1 MNKKLL
7 LLIAFFFSFV
17 LGYGQVADY
26 SFSQFSG
33 TYTAFSGV
41 QNYNWDD
48 FVTENTIPIGFSFEF
63 NGITHTTCSINSNG
77 YITFGSTVS
86 SATSYL
92 PISTN
97 GGYAGS
103 ISALGM
109 DLESRKYIVYGITG
123 TAPNRVFTVQWTET
137 RRYEGRN
144 LRNGDFNF
152 QIRLNE
158 SSNVVQVVYGGSAT
172 NYDTDLNAQVG
183 LRGSS
188 NSDFNNR
195 SVTNNWSSSA
205 QGTINTASCRTGSG
219 SGELPVNGLTFTWT
233 PKPVIASFTP
243 NNSCGN
249 SGVSVVLTGRNFTDA
264 TTVNFNGVAAVFVV
278 NSSTQITA
286 QLPNTATTGTITVI
300 TPGGTTTSTTSF
312 TVNLPISNNNVSYS
326 NGTSMPVNATA
337 NEGNNLVLNAPVN
350 TYFATV
356 NFASYGT
363 PNGTA
368 PNFTLGAC
376 HSITSQSVAEGYVV
390 GNTTATIPATNTV
403 FTDPCEGTGK
413 RLFVTATYAQPIC
426 NGSIVSITGAT
437 PSGGTGTFTYQWQSS
452 TTSATAG
459 FAAAVGSNNSVN
471 YTSGP
476 LTQNTWFRRV
486 VTSCTYS
493 STSAIVMVRV
503 NTAVTQGT
511 IGSDQTI
518 CSNTAPSPLTSTA
531 VGTGSGAITYEWQ
544 TNASGSYVTIAA
556 ETTANYSPPVL
567 IATTSYQRRTVSVS
581 GGVTCYSPYTAPVT
595 ISVVPPQ
602 GDEVTYGAGSWIGFV
617 YANTNGGN
625 PPTNAFSTTYRGY
638 VTQTESFDLN
648 LGVGALSGPNVCGSY
663 ADNFAVRFKMNRNLP
678 AGCYTFTVGGDDGYR
693 LSLDGGLTYVIN
705 NWNAHSYQET
715 TSTVYLSGTTNF
727 VLEYFENGGQSR
739 VRFLSTFLALG
750 VPVVGAITQ
759 PTCVLA
765 LGSVSLSGLPATGS
779 RTIIATPN
787 TAGLTGLTGTGATA
801 TVGGLVAG
809 TTYTFSVS
817 NGTCTSPISS
827 NVSINPLPLVATY
840 NGTWTNGPPTIEQ
853 SIVFSG
859 NYTSIGNLEGCDC
872 TVNSGVQVTV
882 QSGHTLKITNAVKVN
897 TAAGTSLTL
906 HNNASL
912 VQVNDAAVN
921 SGVISYIRS
930 NSTTRETDYTYW
942 SSPVAGQKLIDVS
955 PKTPSDFFYSFNAAD
970 DNWNN
975 AVPSTVMGV
984 GTGYIIRGPKI
995 VATPPPPLAF
1005 HEATF
1010 KGTPNNGK
1018 IELPG
1023 IIKDRSYLLGN
1034 PYPSALSA
1042 NRFINDN
1049 SAVLDGTLYFWT
1061 HMTPIGDAVF
1071 NPGSGVY
1078 AYSSNDYAT
1087 YNLTGGL
1094 ATNPGSA
1101 ASQSISAKPTGEIAA
1116 GQAFFTSSRLDPT
1129 NNTIVFN
1136 NRMRLDV
1143 NDAIMNNSQF
1153 FKVKNSTKKT
1163 NTIEKHRVW
1172 LNLTNT
1178 QGAFKQMLVGYI
1190 TGATND
1196 YDSSFDGPSYNG
1208 NEFIDFYSIS
1218 EGEFLAIQGRTLPF
1232 DENDFV
1238 ALGYSSAIEGDFSIS
1253 IDEVDG
1259 LLVSQNIYLEDKLN
1273 NSIHN
1278 LTKEAY
1284 TFTTAIGTFD
1294 DRFVLRYTDKT
1305 LGVADLDQLEDQVI
1319 ISKDKN
1325 ELKIKSAT
1333 ETIKRVTIFDL
1344 LGKKVFD
1351 KEALDETE
1359 FRSSN
1364 VSLFKQMGIVKVT
1377 LANGQVI
1384 SKKVAF

>member
-1 MNKKLL
+1 MTL
-7 LLIAFFFSFV
+7 
-17 LGYGQVADY
+17 
-26 SFSQFSG
+26 SG
-33 TYTAFSGV
+33 T
-41 QNYNWDD
+41 
-48 FVTENTIPIGFSFEF
+48 P
-63 NGITHTTCSINSNG
+63 
-77 YITFGSTVS
+77 
-86 SATSYL
+86 
-92 PISTN
+92 
-97 GGYAGS
+97 
-103 ISALGM
+103 AL
-109 DLESRKYIVYGITG
+109 
-123 TAPNRVFTVQWTET
+123 T
-137 RRYEGRN
+137 R
-144 LRNGDFNF
+144 
-152 QIRLNE
+152 
-158 SSNVVQVVYGGSAT
+158 
-172 NYDTDLNAQVG
+172 
-183 LRGSS
+183 
-188 NSDFNNR
+188 
-195 SVTNNWSSSA
+195 
-205 QGTINTASCRTGSG
+205 
-219 SGELPVNGLTFTWT
+219 
-233 PKPVIASFTP
+233 
-243 NNSCGN
+243 
-249 SGVSVVLTGRNFTDA
+249 TDA
-264 TTVNFNGVAAVFVV
+264 TVDFDWVN
-278 NSSTQITA
+278 
-286 QLPNTATTGTITVI
+286 
-300 TPGGTTTSTTSF
+300 
-312 TVNLPISNNNVSYS
+312 
-326 NGTSMPVNATA
+326 
-337 NEGNNLVLNAPVN
+337 GNP
-350 TYFATV
+350 
-356 NFASYGT
+356 GT
-363 PNGTA
+363 P
-368 PNFTLGAC
+368 
-376 HSITSQSVAEGYVV
+376 I
-390 GNTTATIPATNTV
+390 
-403 FTDPCEGTGK
+403 
-413 RLFVTATYAQPIC
+413 
-426 NGSIVSITGAT
+426 
-437 PSGGTGTFTYQWQSS
+437 
-452 TTSATAG
+452 
-459 FAAAVGSNNSVN
+459 NN
-471 YTSGP
+471 
-476 LTQNTWFRRV
+476 
-486 VTSCTYS
+486 
-493 STSAIVMVRV
+493 
-503 NTAVTQGT
+503 
-511 IGSDQTI
+511 
-518 CSNTAPSPLTSTA
+518 
-531 VGTGSGAITYEWQ
+531 
-544 TNASGSYVTIAA
+544 
-556 ETTANYSPPVL
+556 
-567 IATTSYQRRTVSVS
+567 
-581 GGVTCYSPYTAPVT
+581 
-595 ISVVPPQ
+595 
-602 GDEVTYGAGSWIGFV
+602 
-617 YANTNGGN
+617 
-625 PPTNAFSTTYRGY
+625 
-638 VTQTESFDLN
+638 
-648 LGVGALSGPNVCGSY
+648 
-663 ADNFAVRFKMNRNLP
+663 DNFSVRWSGQIQPLYSQN
-678 AGCYTFTVGGDDGYR
+678 YIFTTRSDDGIR
-693 LSLDGGLTYVIN
+693 LWINGIQIIN
-705 NWNAHSYQET
+705 NWTDHS
-715 TSTVYLSGTTNF
+715 VTTNNSASIALIAGVKYVI
-727 VLEYFENGGQSR
+727 VLEYYENGGQAVSQLFWSSASQPQEIIPKSQLYPALLCSSPASAN
-739 VRFLSTFLALG
+739 VVIDAQPATPSAPLSAL
-750 VPVVGAITQ
+750 PTH
-759 PTCVLA
+759 PTCIVPT
-765 LGSVSLSGLPATGS
+765 GSIALSGLPTSGS
-779 RTIIATPN
+779 WTITTTPV
-787 TAGLTGLTGTGATA
+787 TPGLTGLTGTGDRT
-801 TVGGLVAG
+801 TVSGLTAG
-809 TTYTFSVS
+809 TSYTFSVS
-817 NGTCTSPISS
+817 NGTCISPLSS
-827 NVSINPLPLVATY
+827 NISINPIPLVARY
-840 NGTWTNGPPTIEQ
+840 NNGSWTNGPPAIEK
-853 SIVFSG
+853 SIVFEG
-859 NYTSIGNLEGCDC
+859 NYTSPGNLEGCDC
-872 TVNSGVQVTV
+872 TVNAGVQVTV

-897 TAAGTSLTL
+897 TAAGTSLTFQ
-906 HNNASL
+906 NTASL
-912 VQVNDAAVN
+912 VQVNDDAVN
-921 SGVISYIRS
+921 TGVISYIRS

-995 VATPPPPLAF
+995 VGIPGPNF

-1034 PYPSALSA
+1034 PYPSALNA

-1101 ASQSISAKPTGEIAA
+1101 ASQSVSAKPTGEIAA

-1143 NDAIMNNSQF
+1143 NDAIMDNSQF

-1218 EGEFLAIQGRTLPF
+1218 DGEFLAIQGRTLPF

-1305 LGVADLDQLEDQVI
+1305 LGVADLDQLEDRVI